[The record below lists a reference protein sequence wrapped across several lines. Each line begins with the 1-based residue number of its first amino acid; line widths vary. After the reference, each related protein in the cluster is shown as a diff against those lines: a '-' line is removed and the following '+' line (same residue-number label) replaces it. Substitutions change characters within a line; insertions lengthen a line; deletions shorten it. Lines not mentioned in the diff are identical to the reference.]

1 MCLCVCSSR
10 CSILA
15 VSFFRVHY
23 SLVNRPIRP
32 LRAFVYIPAGILRV
46 PVKPRQQDPSLVK
59 SIMGLSYNLNTRVQT
74 ADQIITIMHTPPAH
88 QFMSWEEKRW
98 NKPVTTLPP
107 VKKCSVLNQI
117 KQRLQDKTAL
127 NTYQLEFDVRDNRR
141 WRKHYYRLWTYFR

>member
-15 VSFFRVHY
+15 VSFFHVHY

-59 SIMGLSYNLNTRVQT
+59 SIMCLSYNLNTRVQT
-74 ADQIITIMHTPPAH
+74 ADQIITIMHTV
-88 QFMSWEEKRW
+88 FWSESGENR
-98 NKPVTTLPP
+98 LRSS
-107 VKKCSVLNQI
+107 SVYKT
-117 KQRLQDKTAL
+117 KQ
-127 NTYQLEFDVRDNRR
+127 
-141 WRKHYYRLWTYFR
+141 LWTNISWSLMWETTADGGSIIIDYAHTLHKHVLMDEAFVFSRC